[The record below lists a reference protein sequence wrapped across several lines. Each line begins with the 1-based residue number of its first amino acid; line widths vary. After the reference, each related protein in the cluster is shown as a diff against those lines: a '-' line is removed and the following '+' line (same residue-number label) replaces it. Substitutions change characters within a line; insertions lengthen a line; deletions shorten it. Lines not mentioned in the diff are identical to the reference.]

1 MTGPFRLYCTQMAQG
16 ARSRPRFATLL
27 LLLCLVVAAQS
38 SALVSQSEQHEGHCC
53 ALCHVGPVPFLHTQP
68 AIAVIPVFSAVCLE
82 PAPEFQSLRE
92 VALPTRS
99 SRAPP
104 AASLDS

>member
-1 MTGPFRLYCTQMAQG
+1 MAPDVC
-16 ARSRPRFATLL
+16 ARVRFAALL

-38 SALVSQSEQHEGHCC
+38 AALVSQNEQHDGHCC

-68 AIAVIPVFSAVCLE
+68 AIVITPVFSAVYLE
-82 PAPEFQSLRE
+82 PAPEFQPFHQ
-92 VALPTRS
+92 VALPTGS

-104 AASLDS
+104 AASLHS